1 MESAFLI
8 IWSVMIIIL
17 AFIDVNSIG
26 NRILKFIAIFLLLT
40 YIIITAILM
49 GHDKGQKDALRGK
62 LDYKMEVKYELKD
75 SIYTPVDTTFVEI
88 NK

>member
-8 IWSVMIIIL
+8 ILSVMIIIL

-26 NRILKFIAIFLLLT
+26 DRILKFIAIFLLLT

>member
-17 AFIDVNSIG
+17 AFIDMNSIG
-26 NRILKFIAIFLLLT
+26 DRILKFIAIFLLLT
-40 YIIITAILM
+40 YIIIIAILI
-49 GHDKGQKDALRGK
+49 GYDKGQKDALRGK
-62 LDYKMEVKYELKD
+62 FDYKMEIKYELKD

>member
-17 AFIDVNSIG
+17 AFIDTNSIG
-26 NRILKFIAIFLLLT
+26 KRILKFIAIFLLLT
-40 YIIITAILM
+40 YIIIIAISM
-49 GHDKGQKDALRGK
+49 GYDKGQKDALRGK